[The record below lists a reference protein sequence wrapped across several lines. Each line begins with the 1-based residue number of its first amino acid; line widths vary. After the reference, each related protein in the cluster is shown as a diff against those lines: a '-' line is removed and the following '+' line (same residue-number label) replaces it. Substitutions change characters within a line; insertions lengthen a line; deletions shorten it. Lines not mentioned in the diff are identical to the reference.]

1 MVTDL
6 KTVTFALI
14 RENSQLLTKFPVSSA
29 GETLLQRTLELLH
42 SFRVYPQENLPGIFN

>member
-14 RENSQLLTKFPVSSA
+14 RENSQLLAKFPVSSA
-29 GETLLQRTLELLH
+29 ETLLQRTLELLH
-42 SFRVYPQENLPGIFN
+42 SFRVYPRENLPGIFN